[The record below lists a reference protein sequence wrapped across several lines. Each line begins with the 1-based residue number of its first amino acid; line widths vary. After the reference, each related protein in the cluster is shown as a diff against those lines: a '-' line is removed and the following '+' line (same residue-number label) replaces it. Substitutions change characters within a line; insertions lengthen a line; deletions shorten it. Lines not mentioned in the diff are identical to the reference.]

1 MQYEFYFLWF
11 QAKKIEQHERKKQ
24 MKKEEKELKVKK
36 EHVKKAK
43 EARAKAA
50 KEEAAHK
57 AMGGDTLGGFPMPN
71 LDDLFDDDFE
81 DPEVSLAYM
90 DVSSNPANLP
100 KYQNN
105 PKVMKFY
112 TKFTKKLVPGG
123 DPDMVEALNDPE
135 LCLAYFDLVNFPA
148 NLTKY
153 KNNPKVMK
161 MFKKMEE
168 TMPLYCGGGCS
179 MDHSH

>member
-1 MQYEFYFLWF
+1 MNFIFLYF

-36 EHVKKAK
+36 EHVKKAR

-50 KEEAAHK
+50 KEEAARVFR
-57 AMGGDTLGGFPMPN
+57 DRFPMPN
-71 LDDLFDDDFE
+71 IDDLFDDDFE

-90 DVSSNPANLP
+90 DVSNNPANLP
-100 KYQNN
+100 KYRNN

-112 TKFTKKLVPGG
+112 TKFTKKLVPSG

-179 MDHSH
+179 TDHSH

>member
-1 MQYEFYFLWF
+1 MNFYFF
-11 QAKKIEQHERKKQ
+11 QAQKIEQHERKKQ
-24 MKKEEKELKVKK
+24 MKKEEKELKEKK
-36 EHVKKAK
+36 ERVQKAR

-50 KEEAAHK
+50 EEEAA
-57 AMGGDTLGGFPMPN
+57 DDDILGGFPMPN
-71 LDDLFDDDFE
+71 IDDLIDDDLK
-81 DPEVSLAYM
+81 DLEVYLAWM
-90 DVSSNPANLP
+90 DVSENPANLP

>member
-1 MQYEFYFLWF
+1 
-11 QAKKIEQHERKKQ
+11 
-24 MKKEEKELKVKK
+24 MKKEEKELKEKK
-36 EHVKKAK
+36 ERVQKAR

-50 KEEAAHK
+50 EEEAARE
-57 AMGGDTLGGFPMPN
+57 AMGGMPGGMGGMPGGMPGGMGGLG
-71 LDDLFDDDFE
+71 DLFNDPDLME
-81 DPEVSLAYM
+81 ALSDPEVSAAFS
-90 DVSSNPANLP
+90 DITSNPANLM